1 LLGSDIVSKRR
12 KTDGES
18 VKPAGTTVSPEKGK
32 PFDPMAVE
40 EPTTHRTPAAGM
52 VPVGLPVSER
62 EFAKLK
68 KDALTS
74 RKPRTRAQ
82 EDVHGDEGKEKDP
95 GKR

>member
-1 LLGSDIVSKRR
+1 M
-12 KTDGES
+12 
-18 VKPAGTTVSPEKGK
+18 PAGTAVSPEKAK
-32 PFDPMAVE
+32 TFDPKAAE
-40 EPTTHRTPAAGM
+40 ESTTRRTPVAGM

-95 GKR
+95 RKR